1 MTQSN
6 RKSLRRL
13 PLAAALAAAFA
24 GGAALELA
32 APPFQGALAQEGLVT
47 PGFQAPSF
55 ADVVERARPAVVNIS
70 VTKVMGPMPTTG
82 FREAWPREMPGSPL
96 DEFFGRFFEMPG
108 VPNAPRRSEGAGSG
122 FIVDSDG
129 YIVTNH
135 HVISD
140 AEKIVVTLSDG
151 RQLDAR
157 VVGDDPQMDLALLAV
172 DADEPLPFVEFGDS
186 DAVRV
191 GEWVL
196 AIGNPFG
203 LGGSASAGIVSAR
216 GRDIRSGPYDDY
228 LQIDAPINRGN
239 SGGPVFNAAGEVIG
253 VSTAI
258 VSPNGGSVGI
268 GFAIPAETAKPI
280 VEKLIAGEEILRGY
294 LGVRIQPMNEDLA
307 EALGLPANRGEFIQ
321 SVQPGEPAEQA
332 GLLPGDVVVR
342 VDGKEVTRDQTL
354 SFLVANIAPGRRIN
368 VEVIRDGERR
378 TIPVTVGRRP
388 SEEELAAQ
396 LVDPESGV
404 PQRPGEESQGT
415 LPQSLGLQ
423 AVPLTPQIAAQLG
436 VGSDTRGL
444 VVTDIDPNSD
454 AASKSITPGTIV
466 LSANGRTVGSVADLE
481 RVIADAKAAGRE
493 AVLLRVRPRNGQPV
507 SIPVRIR

>member
-55 ADVVERARPAVVNIS
+55 ADVVERASPAVVNIS

-268 GFAIPAETAKPI
+268 GFAIPSNHVSAV
-280 VEKLIAGEEILRGY
+280 VEQLRENGSVERGW
-294 LGVRIQPMNEDLA
+294 LGVSLQDLDTALA
-307 EALGLPANRGEFIQ
+307 ESLGLDAAEGALVADVVAGSPADE
-321 SVQPGEPAEQA
+321 A
-332 GLLPGDVVVR
+332 GFAPGDVVTRFDGEAVASVR
-342 VDGKEVTRDQTL
+342 DLTFAVAKRRPGQNVT
-354 SFLVANIAPGRRIN
+354 
-368 VEVIRDGERR
+368 VEVIRDGDAHELDVELGNRAGAAAAAPR
-378 TIPVTVGRRP
+378 TGP
-388 SEEELAAQ
+388 A
-396 LVDPESGV
+396 
-404 PQRPGEESQGT
+404 RPGARGGESAVG
-415 LPQSLGLQ
+415 SNLGLRL
-423 AVPLTPQIAAQLG
+423 APLTERDRSRLG
-436 VGSDTRGL
+436 LPRDVGGAL
-444 VVTDIDPNSD
+444 
-454 AASKSITPGTIV
+454 
-466 LSANGRTVGSVADLE
+466 
-481 RVIADAKAAGRE
+481 IADVRPGSAAGRSGLRGGDVIVSVNRRPVTSVDDVTDALE
-493 AVLLRVRPRNGQPV
+493 AARRDGERALLLVRRGEGQQFV
-507 SIPVRIR
+507 TLDFS

>member
-1 MTQSN
+1 AMTQSN

-32 APPFQGALAQEGLVT
+32 APPFQGAPAPEGLVT
-47 PGFQAPSF
+47 PGLPAPSF

-216 GRDIRSGPYDDY
+216 GRDIRSGPYVVS
-228 LQIDAPINRGN
+228 LQ
-239 SGGPVFNAAGEVIG
+239 
-253 VSTAI
+253 
-258 VSPNGGSVGI
+258 
-268 GFAIPAETAKPI
+268 
-280 VEKLIAGEEILRGY
+280 
-294 LGVRIQPMNEDLA
+294 
-307 EALGLPANRGEFIQ
+307 
-321 SVQPGEPAEQA
+321 
-332 GLLPGDVVVR
+332 
-342 VDGKEVTRDQTL
+342 
-354 SFLVANIAPGRRIN
+354 
-368 VEVIRDGERR
+368 
-378 TIPVTVGRRP
+378 
-388 SEEELAAQ
+388 
-396 LVDPESGV
+396 
-404 PQRPGEESQGT
+404 
-415 LPQSLGLQ
+415 
-423 AVPLTPQIAAQLG
+423 
-436 VGSDTRGL
+436 
-444 VVTDIDPNSD
+444 
-454 AASKSITPGTIV
+454 
-466 LSANGRTVGSVADLE
+466 
-481 RVIADAKAAGRE
+481 
-493 AVLLRVRPRNGQPV
+493 
-507 SIPVRIR
+507 